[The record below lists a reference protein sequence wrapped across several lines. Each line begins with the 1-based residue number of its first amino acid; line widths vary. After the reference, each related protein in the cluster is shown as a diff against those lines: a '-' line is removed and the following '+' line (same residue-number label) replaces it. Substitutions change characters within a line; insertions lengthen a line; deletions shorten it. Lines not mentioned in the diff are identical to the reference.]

1 MDLAIREAVISRLGD
16 ASDKFFELLER
27 AEKLAAKANANTPDY
42 EEFFN
47 LIGEIND
54 YLASYGFT
62 LIVTVIVKERGCGI
76 RLSMRDNAP
85 THTIQ

>member
-1 MDLAIREAVISRLGD
+1 MDSAMREAVISRLGD
-16 ASDKFFELLER
+16 ASDKFFELLKQ
-27 AEKLAAKANANTPDY
+27 AEELAAKVAVDTPEC

-47 LIGEIND
+47 RIAEIND

-62 LIVTVIVKERGCGI
+62 LTITVIFQEKGCGI
-76 RLSMRDNAP
+76 RFSMRDNAP